1 MLMTAASSIDI
12 YYLLGSMAKAGAAMM
27 KGRRIFMVNVW
38 SDELLY
44 LSLIENVLTQ
54 LRSEIKEIQNGAGGG
69 LYSSCGSR
77 IFAAYWL
84 PFHTPQRLRR

>member
-1 MLMTAASSIDI
+1 MVMTAVSSIDI

-54 LRSEIKEIQNGAGGG
+54 LRSEIKEIQNGAGG
-69 LYSSCGSR
+69 LYS
-77 IFAAYWL
+77 I
-84 PFHTPQRLRR
+84 